1 MDLKMKRNDDLVQS
15 VIRAVSILDCFLGET
30 SEYGLME
37 LCRKLKLNKST
48 LHRLLSTLEATEY
61 IRQKK
66 NNGKYC
72 LGIKALLLGLTA
84 VDNLE
89 INEFAYPH
97 LQKLV
102 DYSGETA
109 NLAILDEGKMV
120 YICTIDSPKA
130 IRMHTKIGQKVP
142 VHSSAIGKV
151 LLSGL
156 TDAEIEEIVKRYGL
170 SQRTPNTITDL
181 DKLLVEVGKVRQS
194 GYALDLEEDD
204 EDMVCVAAKVVDK
217 HGKIIAGISISG
229 PKSRVLDKLDD
240 FRVKVME
247 EAYRLST
254 KFGYNEKN
262 NNYGG

>member
-1 MDLKMKRNDDLVQS
+1 MKWKQSDDLVQS
-15 VIRAVSILDCFLGET
+15 VIRATLILDCFLGET

-37 LCRKLKLNKST
+37 LCRKLNLNKST
-48 LHRLLSTLEATEY
+48 VHRLLSTLEAAEY
-61 IRQKK
+61 IRQKAD
-66 NNGKYC
+66 NGKYC
-72 LGIKALLLGLTA
+72 LGVKALLLGLTA
-84 VDNLE
+84 VDNLK

-130 IRMHTKIGQKVP
+130 IRMHTKIGQKVFA
-142 VHSSAIGKV
+142 HSSAIGKV

-156 TDAEIEEIVKRYGL
+156 ADAEIEKIAERFGL
-170 SQRTPNTITDL
+170 QKRTPNTITDL
-181 DKLLVEVGKVRQS
+181 DKLLAEIGKVRKN

-217 HGKIIAGISISG
+217 HGRIIAGISISG
-229 PKSRVLDKLDD
+229 PKTRVLDKLDNY
-240 FRVKVME
+240 RVRVME
-247 EAYRLST
+247 EAFLFST
-254 KFGYNEKN
+254 ELGYVEKDN
-262 NNYGG
+262 NHWS